1 MAGLDLTG
9 RTAVVTGASRGIG
22 LARAVAATVAVLVS
36 DAASRITGETL
47 VIDGGRLLGDVLP
60 FRQGKG
66 GRCRTAVGPRFPD

>member
-22 LARAVAATVAVLVS
+22 PAIDRAVAATVAVLVPGAS
-36 DAASRITGETL
+36 SRITGETL

-60 FRQGKG
+60 FRRGAG
-66 GRCRTAVGPRFPD
+66 IGV